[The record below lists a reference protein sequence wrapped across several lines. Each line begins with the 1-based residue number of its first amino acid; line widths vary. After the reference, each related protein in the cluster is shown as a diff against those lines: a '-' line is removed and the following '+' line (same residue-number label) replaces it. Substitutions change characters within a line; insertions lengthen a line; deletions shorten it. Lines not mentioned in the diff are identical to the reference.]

1 MQSPKICL
9 AELFT
14 LKSLKKVTEPT
25 SSPLKI
31 LFISDEIPQSI
42 NAGSI
47 QFYRLFEKHPM
58 DKILVVG
65 KKPTR
70 DATIL
75 SCKYLTLEFKLLNKF
90 RTSRFRSYLADAQSL
105 GFFLPS
111 LPKSIEEEAEEFKP
125 DIVISLLQL
134 SDYYFP
140 AYKYAKKKNIPFILF
155 CHDDAEDF
163 AQPHH
168 LFKKQ
173 LIKLN
178 SKIYQ
183 YAKKRFCISPE
194 MAEAWE
200 KKYKV
205 KGDYLYP
212 ISSEKIIGRHIEKAQ
227 NLIKKGQLT
236 IGYAGSLAYGYKEGI
251 NEIVLALENTG
262 SKLKIYRDIDFDITK
277 STAIEFAGYAKTPEE
292 TWDRVV
298 KECDAVILP
307 YTTNAGFKK
316 VYSTHFPSKLP
327 EYLALEI
334 PIIVYGPKY
343 ATGIK
348 FAQKHPENFL
358 FANDLKSLEKSIF
371 FLHKADDRLK
381 ICKNNIDL
389 LKRQFTNSDFL
400 TL

>member
-1 MQSPKICL
+1 
-9 AELFT
+9 
-14 LKSLKKVTEPT
+14 
-25 SSPLKI
+25 
-31 LFISDEIPQSI
+31 
-42 NAGSI
+42 
-47 QFYRLFEKHPM
+47 M

-183 YAKKRFCISPE
+183 YAKK
-194 MAEAWE
+194 
-200 KKYKV
+200 
-205 KGDYLYP
+205 
-212 ISSEKIIGRHIEKAQ
+212 KI
-227 NLIKKGQLT
+227 
-236 IGYAGSLAYGYKEGI
+236 
-251 NEIVLALENTG
+251 
-262 SKLKIYRDIDFDITK
+262 
-277 STAIEFAGYAKTPEE
+277 
-292 TWDRVV
+292 
-298 KECDAVILP
+298 
-307 YTTNAGFKK
+307 
-316 VYSTHFPSKLP
+316 
-327 EYLALEI
+327 
-334 PIIVYGPKY
+334 
-343 ATGIK
+343 
-348 FAQKHPENFL
+348 
-358 FANDLKSLEKSIF
+358 
-371 FLHKADDRLK
+371 LH
-381 ICKNNIDL
+381 
-389 LKRQFTNSDFL
+389 
-400 TL
+400 